1 MKKILFATTNPAKVN
16 RFSKKLLEQGI
27 ELISL
32 LDINQKINIEENGKH
47 AIENALIKAK
57 SCYFITNPCRY

>member
-1 MKKILFATTNPAKVN
+1 MKTILFAPTNPAKVK

-32 LDINQKINIEENGKH
+32 LDIDQKIDIGENGTT
-47 AIENALIKAK
+47 AIEKLWLKQEVVIKE
-57 SCYFITNPCRY
+57 

>member
-1 MKKILFATTNPAKVN
+1 MN

-32 LDINQKINIEENGKH
+32 LDINQKINIEENGKN

-57 SCYFITNPCRY
+57 KMLSKSRNTDYGNR